1 MSDLAR
7 KRSGGGRIRVPAL
20 EGAKISARKASGPGT
35 SGATSGTGD
44 DLLEVVARVA
54 DADKLREAAKLRT
67 YLQAAYNAGIRAR
80 QSAGSSPALRSL
92 KVTTNPARDLLTVAG
107 SSQPKDRALSEAE
120 LRCYW
125 KRIAAL
131 PDHDGAA
138 LRFHLLTGGQ
148 RMEQLGHA
156 TTSDLD
162 HDARA
167 VRLWDTKGR
176 RTTPRKHM
184 APLIPAALEA
194 LRDMAPNRVG
204 EYLFTVTAGASGAD
218 PGTLRKRLLP
228 VVSAMQ
234 AAGELPDG
242 PFTVG
247 DLRRTVE
254 TRLAALGV
262 SLEVRGQ
269 LQSHGLGGVQA
280 RHYDRHDYLNEK
292 REALEILY
300 HLLVAGPKPSSAKK
314 RRRPA
319 REEFTTD

>member
-1 MSDLAR
+1 
-7 KRSGGGRIRVPAL
+7 
-20 EGAKISARKASGPGT
+20 
-35 SGATSGTGD
+35 
-44 DLLEVVARVA
+44 
-54 DADKLREAAKLRT
+54 
-67 YLQAAYNAGIRAR
+67 
-80 QSAGSSPALRSL
+80 
-92 KVTTNPARDLLTVAG
+92 
-107 SSQPKDRALSEAE
+107 
-120 LRCYW
+120 
-125 KRIAAL
+125 
-131 PDHDGAA
+131 
-138 LRFHLLTGGQ
+138 
-148 RMEQLGHA
+148 
-156 TTSDLD
+156 
-162 HDARA
+162 
-167 VRLWDTKGR
+167 
-176 RTTPRKHM
+176 
-184 APLIPAALEA
+184 
-194 LRDMAPNRVG
+194 
-204 EYLFTVTAGASGAD
+204 
-218 PGTLRKRLLP
+218 
-228 VVSAMQ
+228 MQ